1 MTVDETGPEPRRESM
16 ILKIVILGFL
26 MIVLLIPLSMI
37 GSIVY
42 ERQQRARQVYAE
54 VAAGWGSAQ
63 TVGPLLLKALIA
75 QDMFLAGT
83 IVLLLGVM
91 TVIGTLVSDILLV
104 WIDPRIR
111 LEET

>member
-37 GSIVY
+37 GNIVY

-54 VAAGWGSAQ
+54 VAAGWSSAQ
-63 TVGPLLLKALIA
+63 TVGPLLLSIPYRETYTESNGRITTVDRMARFLFSKAYWFTSSTPA
-75 QDMFLAGT
+75 
-83 IVLLLGVM
+83 
-91 TVIGTLVSDILLV
+91 
-104 WIDPRIR
+104 
-111 LEET
+111 